1 MSPLRRDGY
10 GAPVTLTAQAPRAPE
25 PVRRRPWIVVAAAS
39 GAAALYG
46 INGSVSKVVLNSGL
60 PSPRL
65 SELRATG
72 AMLCLLVIASART
85 ARAPRPTKRELPELV
100 GYGVVGIALV
110 QALYFVAIQRL
121 HVGVALL
128 FEFTAP
134 VFIVLWTR
142 FGRRRHVSGAAWL
155 GLLLSLAGL
164 ALVAHPGTGAMLDA
178 TGVAAGLGASL
189 GLAVYYVLGES
200 LVVRRDVLSLTTW
213 AFVAASGFWSVV
225 QPWPSFPWHTLRRTV
240 SLTGRLSD
248 LHAPVAVLALGI
260 ILLGTVVPY
269 LLVLSA
275 LKHLP
280 ATRVGVLGMLEPV
293 LATAAAWAWLQE
305 GLTSIQ
311 IIGGAVLLVGVSL
324 VQFGRSGLSP

>member
-1 MSPLRRDGY
+1 M
-10 GAPVTLTAQAPRAPE
+10 
-25 PVRRRPWIVVAAAS
+25 
-39 GAAALYG
+39 
-46 INGSVSKVVLNSGL
+46 
-60 PSPRL
+60 
-65 SELRATG
+65 
-72 AMLCLLVIASART
+72 
-85 ARAPRPTKRELPELV
+85 
-100 GYGVVGIALV
+100 GIALV

-142 FGRRRHVSGAAWL
+142 FGRRRHVSRAAWL

-164 ALVAHPGTGAMLDA
+164 ALVAHPGTGTMLDA

-189 GLAVYYVLGES
+189 GLAVYYLLGES

-213 AFVAASGFWSVV
+213 AFVAASGFWTVV

-260 ILLGTVVPY
+260 IVLGTVAPY

-293 LATAAAWAWLQE
+293 LATAAAWVWLRE
-305 GLTSIQ
+305 DLTSIQ
-311 IIGGAVLLVGVSL
+311 IIGGAVLLIGVTL
-324 VQFGRSGLSP
+324 AQFGRSGLSP